1 MEEEKRVI
9 KESQHKQ
16 LVMDIGRTK
25 YTVNLPF
32 KQGTGET
39 YKDKKLKLIKRE
51 TDKIRYR
58 FIKDNFV
65 YALEKSSQQGWIIR
79 KNRTWKIQ
87 SAVKF

>member
-1 MEEEKRVI
+1 MNRTILGTVNRKKVYCFFFAKKQKGGLIEEEKRVI

-51 TDKIRYR
+51 TDKIR
-58 FIKDNFV
+58 
-65 YALEKSSQQGWIIR
+65 
-79 KNRTWKIQ
+79 
-87 SAVKF
+87 